1 MRRSRISTARTG
13 AREATV
19 RSGKLTPMTSVSRPA
34 PPLLALLA
42 VLVATT
48 LGSAWAQ
55 IGPNVALLGPD
66 TVRPGDSV
74 RIEVDGLSADVDYTL
89 RVEGPDGGEVVR
101 TVTPMLG
108 QVAAEVAFEN
118 EGRHLIWIEG
128 PDLQARFAVEVQPA
142 AAATP
147 PPADPAPADGAAQGE
162 PGRAPPTQPDA
173 QPEAQPDTQPEATP
187 EADAPPQDAPAE
199 PGAEV
204 ADEPS
209 EEPSADPAGPAL
221 EPDEPAA
228 AEDGAAPAPQDP
240 ASIEPAPGEAEA
252 PVPDEGP
259 SAAAPDG
266 VTLLVEDDA
275 VVAREPDGSV
285 RWRLSFAPFTGGP
298 QLALTHLG
306 RGWVAVGHQVLTVD
320 LASGA
325 IEERVATS
333 GTVVDLRPVGTGL
346 SVLSEVVTP
355 DRRLAIEARLADGT
369 LTPVA
374 VFDPTSTLFDT
385 LVNEANV
392 ADPAARLALD
402 PTNPFLHLAAARAA
416 ATETDRQASIEAAL
430 ASATTFYDFARLARA
445 FAAQGW
451 WEAADE
457 AMALA
462 AADFRE
468 RGYDPA
474 LLTSVEI
481 HERYGFPLQPLESA
495 LGRNDLVAADLWARW
510 TYELSGPH
518 LPGVGT
524 ALRAYA
530 AALANV
536 DDRAGAALWR
546 ERAGER
552 TNPVVADV
560 IARAALA
567 LGNAGRYAVAALL
580 IALAALHLTLMAKY
594 ARARALAV
602 RQAREAGRSV
612 PAWPWTRSIRYYGLT
627 EKLVLIMLLASVVVV
642 VALAGW
648 TQRTDPVAHLVA
660 AGHLAAP
667 GLAVYGQDPEAAP
680 VSAAW
685 VEAYR
690 ADREGDP
697 DRARAVLEAAGV
709 PSERALAAAA
719 AGEPLPAPAPHTI
732 RAAAGG
738 TWYGAI
744 ARPFRDPLSLLED
757 ESRLDGIAR
766 WAWPALVVL
775 LALVMLIHVLAL
787 FVPRP
792 RLARHAP
799 RPLGYHVLALLLPG
813 SGQADELYGI
823 LLLIPWAVFGIDVV
837 VQLTGGSTLLGIR
850 FGTGV
855 VVLAVL
861 YAFNVIAWAVE
872 LSSVRKR
879 HRELRET
886 EPELAYAYGLAPARR
901 STSADTIV
909 VPELDG

>member
-1 MRRSRISTARTG
+1 M
-13 AREATV
+13 
-19 RSGKLTPMTSVSRPA
+19 
-34 PPLLALLA
+34 LALLA
-42 VLVATT
+42 VLVAAT
-48 LGSAWAQ
+48 LGSTWAQ
-55 IGPNVALLGPD
+55 IGPTVALLGPD

-74 RIEVDGLSADVDYTL
+74 RIEVEGLPTDVEHTL
-89 RVEGPDGGEVVR
+89 RVEAPGGGEVTR
-101 TVTPMLG
+101 NVTPVQG
-108 QVAAEVAFEN
+108 QVAVDVTFDTV
-118 EGRHLIWIEG
+118 GRHLIWFEG
-128 PDLQARFAVEVQPA
+128 PDFQARFAVDVEAPVD
-142 AAATP
+142 ATA
-147 PPADPAPADGAAQGE
+147 PPADAPPADAPEATS
-162 PGRAPPTQPDA
+162 PPALAPPADSATPVEPDQPQGGQPQDAQPQGAQPRDVQPQA
-173 QPEAQPDTQPEATP
+173 QPEAQPAPAPEAQPEGQPAPDAAP
-187 EADAPPQDAPAE
+187 EAAPDAAPE
-199 PGAEV
+199 
-204 ADEPS
+204 
-209 EEPSADPAGPAL
+209 
-221 EPDEPAA
+221 
-228 AEDGAAPAPQDP
+228 AAPAP
-240 ASIEPAPGEAEA
+240 GAEA
-252 PVPDEGP
+252 PLEQAPE
-259 SAAAPDG
+259 AAPGPAQAAPPETESPAQPAATSADQ
-266 VTLLVEDDA
+266 VALLVEDDA

-320 LASGA
+320 LASGVV
-325 IEERVATS
+325 EERVPTS

-355 DRRLAIEARLADGT
+355 DRRLAVEARLADGT

-374 VFDPTSTLFDT
+374 VFDPTSTLFDA

-392 ADPAARLALD
+392 ADPSARLALD

-416 ATETDRQASIEAAL
+416 ATETDREASIEAAL
-430 ASATTFYDFARLARA
+430 EAATTFYDLARLARA

-451 WEAADE
+451 WEAADR

-474 LLTSVEI
+474 LLTSAEV
-481 HERYGFPLQPLESA
+481 HERYGFPLQPLQSA
-495 LGRNDLVAADLWARW
+495 LGRGDLVAADLWARW

-518 LPGVGT
+518 LPGAGA

-530 AALANV
+530 AALASV

-567 LGNAGRYAVAALL
+567 LGNAGRYAVVALL
-580 IALAALHLTLMAKY
+580 IAFVALHLTLMAKY
-594 ARARALAV
+594 ARARALAI
-602 RQAREAGRSV
+602 RQAHEAGRRV
-612 PAWPWTRSIRYYGLT
+612 PAWPWTRSIRYDGLT
-627 EKLVLIMLLASVVVV
+627 EKLVLILLLVSVVVV

-648 TQRTDPVAHLVA
+648 TQRTDPVADLVA
-660 AGHLAAP
+660 AGHLDAP
-667 GLAVYGQDPEAAP
+667 GLAVYGQDPHADP

-685 VEAYR
+685 VAAYR

-697 DRARAVLEAAGV
+697 DRALEVLETAGV
-709 PSERALAAAA
+709 SSDRALAAVA
-719 AGEPLPAPAPHTI
+719 AGEPLPAPAPHTV

-738 TWYGAI
+738 TWYAAVGE
-744 ARPFRDPLSLLED
+744 PFRDPLSLLD
-757 ESRLDGIAR
+757 DDARLDGIAR

-775 LALVMLIHVLAL
+775 LALLLLIHVLAL

-823 LLLIPWAVFGIDVV
+823 LLLLPWAVFGIDVV

-872 LSSVRKR
+872 LGSVRKR

-886 EPELAYAYGLAPARR
+886 EPELARAYGLAPAPRR
-901 STSADTIV
+901 PSETIT
-909 VPELDG
+909 VPELEG